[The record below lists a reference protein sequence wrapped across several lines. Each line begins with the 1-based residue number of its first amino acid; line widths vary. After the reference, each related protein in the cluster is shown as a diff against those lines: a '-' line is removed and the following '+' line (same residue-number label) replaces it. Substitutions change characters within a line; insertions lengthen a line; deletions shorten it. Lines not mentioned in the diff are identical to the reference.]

1 MASLFVRATRIFCTF
16 PDFTGNARS
25 NLYVDEYLTAM
36 KPLLISGC
44 TSKLYENGYGSA
56 SFRIFRYP
64 VVNNGFES
72 GVSRNSARFFP
83 YIPSLGLYFLLSPRL
98 ANAAS
103 AARDI
108 SANWP

>member
-1 MASLFVRATRIFCTF
+1 
-16 PDFTGNARS
+16 
-25 NLYVDEYLTAM
+25 M

-72 GVSRNSARFFP
+72 GVSRDSARFFFR
-83 YIPSLGLYFLLSPRL
+83 YIPSFGDCIFFQP
-98 ANAAS
+98 AS
-103 AARDI
+103 G
-108 SANWP
+108 

>member
-25 NLYVDEYLTAM
+25 NLCVDEYLTAM

-72 GVSRNSARFFP
+72 GVARDPARFFSVYP
-83 YIPSLGLYFLLSPRL
+83 LVGIVFFTQP
-98 ANAAS
+98 AS
-103 AARDI
+103 G
-108 SANWP
+108 